1 MRGAV
6 LLGAAALAL
15 IAAGPPAP
23 QVSMEGGRVAGKAT
37 GDVEAFL
44 GIPYAAPPVGPLRWR
59 PTQPARPWTGVRAA
73 DTFGPD
79 CMQAR
84 DRADDRR
91 ALSEDCLT
99 VNVWRPAQR
108 AGKALPVLVWIHG
121 GGFVAGGSQDPQ
133 TWGDAFARRGIVA
146 VTFNY
151 RLGRLGFFAHPG
163 LSAEHPDEPKG
174 NYGYLDQIAAL
185 QWVRDNIARFGGD
198 TRQVTVMGES
208 AGGESVLALAGS
220 PMAQGLFARA
230 IVQSG
235 GGREPLLG
243 RRLMRENLPE
253 RVSAEKAGLAFA
265 AAQQVGGEGQEAVA
279 ALRALPAE
287 QINARLTMV
296 SLIFG
301 ELARFPGPIE
311 DGRIVT
317 ARPAEALAR
326 AANAVPMLVGATDA
340 DLGLNLAITKDLA
353 FAGFGAGAATARA
366 AYDPAGDT
374 PLLLINTRIGADRTM
389 QEPARLVARTLAARS
404 APAWRYRFSYVASA
418 LAGKPTPGAEHASD
432 VAYAFD
438 TLDVPLAGKVTSEDR
453 AAAEMVNS
461 YWLNFVRNGDPNGPG
476 LAEWPRVDRAG
487 EPMLEFQADGRA
499 VAKPDPWK
507 VRLDLAEARAARAD
521 P

>member
-1 MRGAV
+1 MRAV
-6 LLGAAALAL
+6 LALGVTAFTL
-15 IAAGPPAP
+15 IAANDPAP
-23 QVSMEGGRVAGKAT
+23 HVTVDTGKIAGKAS

-59 PTQPARPWTGVRAA
+59 STQPAARWSGVRPA
-73 DTFGPD
+73 DALGPD

-84 DRADDRR
+84 DRADDHRP
-91 ALSEDCLT
+91 LSEDCLT

-108 AGKALPVLVWIHG
+108 TARARPVLVWIHG

-133 TWGDAFARRGIVA
+133 TWGDALARRGIVV

-163 LSAEHPDEPKG
+163 LSAEHAEDPMG

-185 QWVRDNIARFGGD
+185 KWVQRNIARFGGD
-198 TRQVTVMGES
+198 PRAVTVMGES

-220 PMAQGLFARA
+220 AMAEGLFARA

-243 RRLMRENLPE
+243 RRLLRGDLPE

-265 AAQQVGGEGQEAVA
+265 KAQNIGGEGPEALA

-287 QINARLTMV
+287 QVNARLTMA

-301 ELARFPGPIE
+301 ELERFAGPIE

-317 ARPAEALAR
+317 ARPAAALAT
-326 AANAVPMLVGATDA
+326 AKGAIPMLVGTTGA
-340 DLGLNLAITKDLA
+340 DLGFNLAASKDAA
-353 FAGFGAGAATARA
+353 FAQFGDGAAAARA
-366 AYDPAGDT
+366 AYDPDGKVAL
-374 PLLLINTRIGADRTM
+374 PLVNTRIGADRIM
-389 QEPARLVARTLAARS
+389 QEPARLVAQTLAARG
-404 APAWRYRFSYVASA
+404 APAWRFRFSYVATG

-438 TLDVPLAGKVTSEDR
+438 TLDVPLAGKLTPGDR
-453 AAAEMVNS
+453 AVARMLGG

-476 LAEWPRVDRAG
+476 LANWPRVDKAG
-487 EPMLEFQADGRA
+487 EPMLEFEADGKA
-499 VAKPDPWK
+499 VAKADPWK
-507 VRLDLAEARAARAD
+507 VRLDLAQANAASK

>member
-1 MRGAV
+1 MRAV
-6 LLGAAALAL
+6 LVLGAAAFGLV
-15 IAAGPPAP
+15 AASDPAP
-23 QVSMEGGRVAGKAT
+23 RVSIETGEVAGKAS

-59 PTQPARPWTGVRAA
+59 PTQPAARWVGVRAA
-73 DTFGPD
+73 ETFGPD

-99 VNVWRPAQR
+99 VNVWRPAKR
-108 AGKALPVLVWIHG
+108 AARALPVLVWIHG

-133 TWGDAFARRGIVA
+133 TWGDAFARGGIVV

-163 LSAEHPDEPKG
+163 LSAEQANGPKG

-185 QWVRDNIARFGGD
+185 QWVQRNIGRFGGD
-198 TRQVTVMGES
+198 PRKVTVMGES

-220 PMAQGLFARA
+220 PLAEGLFARA

-243 RRLMRENLPE
+243 RRLLREDLAE

-265 AAQQVGGEGQEAVA
+265 QAQNISGEGPEAVA

-287 QINARLTMV
+287 QVNARLTMA

-311 DGRIVT
+311 DGLIVT

-326 AANAVPMLVGATDA
+326 ARRVVPMLVGTTDA
-340 DLGLNLAITKDLA
+340 DLGFNLAASKDAA
-353 FAGFGAGAATARA
+353 FASFGAGAVAARA
-366 AYDPAGDT
+366 AYDPDGSV
-374 PLLLINTRIGADRTM
+374 PLPLINTRIGADRTM
-389 QEPARLVARTLAARS
+389 QEPARLVARTVAGRGE
-404 APAWRYRFSYVASA
+404 PAWRFRFSYVAQG

-438 TLDVPLAGKVTSEDR
+438 TLAVPLAGKLAPEDR
-453 AAAEMVNS
+453 AVAQTVQG
-461 YWLNFVRNGDPNGPG
+461 YWRNFVRSGDPNGPG
-476 LAEWPRVDRAG
+476 LAQWPRVDEAG
-487 EPMLEFQADGRA
+487 EPILEFQPDGKA
-499 VAKPDPWK
+499 VAKADPWRT
-507 VRLDLAEARAARAD
+507 RLDLTQSNAAPR